1 MRITIAQLEALVWV
15 TRLGGVS
22 AAATQLNV
30 TQSTVSLRLQ
40 DLGEALGRPMFRREG
55 RQLTLTTDGLSVL
68 DNATVI
74 IEQVERLY
82 SRARPDTIAGTVRV
96 GVSEAVALA
105 GLPLIIK
112 RLRDRYCGLHLEMT
126 IGTSVDLERGLLGGR
141 IDVTIGINLYDD
153 PRIRIIALGVQQS
166 TWLAPSNLKLPK
178 RIRPR
183 DIEHLPVLTNPS
195 PSPMYEQTVNWF
207 KTEGVTPQQM
217 SVSNS
222 ITIIAH
228 LVSAGIGVA
237 ILPTRMV
244 QAEIDAGR
252 VVPLRSEPKIDDSI
266 MSAAYRTDDWRPA
279 INAVIEA
286 SRETIEE
293 LRWLSPQ
300 GKS

>member
-1 MRITIAQLEALVWV
+1 MRITVAQLEALVWV
-15 TRLGGVS
+15 TRLGSVS
-22 AAATQLNV
+22 DAATQLNV
-30 TQSTVSLRLQ
+30 TQSTVSLRLR
-40 DLGEALGRPMFRREG
+40 DLGQAVGRPMFRRDG

-74 IEQVERLY
+74 IEQVEKLY
-82 SRARPDTIAGTVRV
+82 NRAKPDTITGTVRV

-105 GLPLIIK
+105 GLPLIINS
-112 RLRDRYCGLHLEMT
+112 LRDRHPGLRLEMT
-126 IGTSVDLERGLLGGR
+126 IGTSVDLERDLLGGR
-141 IDVTIGINLYDD
+141 IDVTLGINLYDD
-153 PRIRIIALGVQQS
+153 PRIRLIALGVQQS
-166 TWLAPSNLKLPK
+166 TWLAPAALKLPR

-183 DIEHLPVLTNPS
+183 DIEHIPVLTNPS

-207 KTEGVTPQQM
+207 RREGLAPRQI

-244 QAEIDAGR
+244 QADIDAGR
-252 VVPLRSEPKIDDSI
+252 VVSLRSEPKIDDSI

-286 SRETIEE
+286 SREAIEE
-293 LRWLSPQ
+293 LRWLNPSA
-300 GKS
+300 S